1 MPCTCTFQNRNEG
14 DTNVTPPVGGFT
26 KAKVNLRGY

>member
-1 MPCTCTFQNRNEG
+1 MLCTCKFEIRNEG

-26 KAKVNLRGY
+26 KAKVNQRGY